1 MAHYAVYIVTN
12 KRNGTVYIGVTGDL
26 VRRSWQHRTGAVP
39 GFTKRYGL
47 KRLVWY
53 ELHDSIEAAIQRE
66 KTMKSWPRQWKLN
79 VIEERNPRWRDLWNQ
94 ITR

>member
-1 MAHYAVYIVTN
+1 MARYAVYIVTN
-12 KRNGTVYIGVTGDL
+12 KRKGTLYIGVTGDL

-79 VIEERNPRWRDLWNQ
+79 VIEERNPRWRDLWNE

>member
-1 MAHYAVYIVTN
+1 MARYAVYIVTN

-26 VRRSWQHRTGAVP
+26 VRRTWQHRTGAVP

-79 VIEERNPRWRDLWNQ
+79 VIEERNPRWRDLWNE